1 MISVTEGVECIIKK
15 SCNDH
20 DEKDFIT
27 TNEQRKVITNNQ
39 YSINMDEVNT
49 EVNI

>member
-1 MISVTEGVECIIKK
+1 MIPVTEGVECIIKK
-15 SCNDH
+15 SYNDH
-20 DEKDFIT
+20 NEKDLTT

-39 YSINMDEVNT
+39 NSINMDEVNT

>member
-1 MISVTEGVECIIKK
+1 MVPVTERDECIIKK

-20 DEKDFIT
+20 DEKDLTT

-39 YSINMDEVNT
+39 NSIKMDKVNT